1 MKILTVLD
9 PTLLLSSLA
18 FSALGIL
25 ILIITF
31 FIVEKLTPKHSLW
44 KEIVE
49 NKNVALALVT
59 AAFILAM
66 SIIIASAI
74 H

>member
-1 MKILTVLD
+1 MILTLLD
-9 PTLLLSSLA
+9 PSLLLSSLA

-25 ILIITF
+25 ILLITF
-31 FIVEKLTPKHSLW
+31 VVIEKLTPKHSLW

-49 NKNVALALVT
+49 QKNTALALVV

>member
-1 MKILTVLD
+1 MLLTLLD
-9 PTLLLSSLA
+9 PSLLLSSLA

-25 ILIITF
+25 ILLITF
-31 FIVEKLTPKHSLW
+31 VVIEKLTPKHSLW

-49 NKNVALALVT
+49 QKNTALALVV